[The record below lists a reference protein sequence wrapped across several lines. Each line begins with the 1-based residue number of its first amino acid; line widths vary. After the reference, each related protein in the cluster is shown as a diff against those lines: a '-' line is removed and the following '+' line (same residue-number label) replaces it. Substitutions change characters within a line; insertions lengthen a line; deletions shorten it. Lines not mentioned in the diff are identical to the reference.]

1 MYLCAPHSKIMTAC
15 RCSALLVSGDWPP
28 ARRVVLLELS
38 FMCPLRCA
46 VSCSCRSGRQTPPG
60 GSAASPG
67 PRTLVLA
74 CCHLP
79 SLPAYSPLALP
90 IGGEKPKSARKK
102 NEWAGYGKQ
111 HHARRAQLYLYV
123 LPWGQHR
130 PGHGTCISRAK
141 AARARARARG
151 EGSRAAAAPSEIP
164 MQFAI
169 PQPSLAAHPAPPSS
183 PNRSPPCH
191 QFDSAPDVAREPRRL
206 RASRRCLSAPSPKQ
220 PRSIRWGRDAA
231 HAALV
236 AFGRPRPP
244 RPLTRDYARWQ
255 PSSRAVT
262 RHSICGRQGLC
273 SVSGVSQAS
282 RRLPRVVEHNPGT
295 QSGLARPRAGE
306 EETLL
311 VRAPW
316 HWRRLPQSRSL
327 AHIFLRAFPP
337 PLLTAPPV

>member
-1 MYLCAPHSKIMTAC
+1 MYVSVCSTLEDHDGLPLLRFACFRRLAASTSRGAARTVVYVPPPVCCVLFVSKWA
-15 RCSALLVSGDWPP
+15 AD
-28 ARRVVLLELS
+28 A
-38 FMCPLRCA
+38 
-46 VSCSCRSGRQTPPG
+46 SGRECGFTRP
-60 GSAASPG
+60 
-67 PRTLVLA
+67 THFA